1 MKTVAM
7 WCWGALAALAAVS
20 PALGQY
26 KVIGPDGRVTYTD
39 RPAPGEARAVAKAP
53 QADAVELPYEL
64 RQVVSRYPATLYA
77 APGCSPCERARAM
90 LRQRGVPFKEFTA
103 ATTED
108 AAELQRREGTTD
120 LPILR
125 LGAQRLQGYAADDWQ
140 ATLDAAG
147 YPRTSRLPSSYRPP
161 AAQPLAGV
169 PAAADRRRPAPAA
182 PELST
187 PTPILPAASGAFRF

>member
-7 WCWGALAALAAVS
+7 WCWGALVALAAVS

-90 LRQRGVPFKEFTA
+90 LRQRGVPYKEFTA
-103 ATTED
+103 TTSED
-108 AAELQRREGTTD
+108 AAELQRREGATD

-147 YPRTSRLPSSYRPP
+147 YPRTSRLPSTYRQP
-161 AAQPLAGV
+161 AAQPLVNVPTAG
-169 PAAADRRRPAPAA
+169 APARSSA
-182 PELST
+182 LPPRDRPMEVM
-187 PTPILPAASGAFRF
+187 PAASGAFRF